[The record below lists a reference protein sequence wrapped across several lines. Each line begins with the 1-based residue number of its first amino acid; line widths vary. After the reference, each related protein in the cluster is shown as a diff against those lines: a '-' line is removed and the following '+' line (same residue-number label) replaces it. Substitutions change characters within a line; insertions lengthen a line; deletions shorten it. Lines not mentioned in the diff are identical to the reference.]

1 MVEYKVI
8 GGEFEIDVQQHYQKR
23 NAIPDGVVTYS
34 SGRSALF
41 NILSN
46 LKEKSGIKSV
56 LFPDYLCESVYQ
68 MAEKNQMG
76 VEFYALD
83 EQLNPDFKD
92 IENKYDATKA
102 VLLINYF
109 GLKDCKTMVEQLRG
123 IHSEMVVILDIVQA
137 PYEMLNE
144 TDADYTFSS
153 FRKAFPVADGSW
165 VIAKNKQL
173 LQYEQ
178 INEFAQYK
186 IAASYLKAIRDQH
199 LFNDEV
205 YLDLFHKGEVKID
218 DDYHTDM
225 TQLSKDI
232 LANMEWN
239 RWAILRK
246 RNAETIIK
254 GLKNLGICPIIPL
267 IENAVPLFI
276 PIRMKN
282 RDKVRKA
289 MFANNIFLPVHWP
302 VEDEYKNR
310 LQRGRD
316 LAEHE
321 LSIIVDQRYSVSD
334 MKRILSI
341 IENNI

>member
-8 GGEFEIDVQQHYQKR
+8 GGEFEIEVQRHYQKR
-23 NAIPDGVVTYS
+23 NAVPDGVVTYS

-41 NILSN
+41 NILSYI
-46 LKEKSGIKSV
+46 KEKSGIKSV

-68 MAEKNQMG
+68 MAEKNQVG

-83 EQLNPDFKD
+83 EQLNPDYGD
-92 IENKYDATKA
+92 IENKYESTKA

-109 GLKDCKTMVEQLRG
+109 GMKDCKKMVERLRN
-123 IHSEMVVILDIVQA
+123 IHSEMVIILDNVQA

-173 LQYEQ
+173 LQYKQ
-178 INEFAQYK
+178 TNEFAQYK

-218 DDYHTDM
+218 DNYHTDM

-239 RWAILRK
+239 RWAILRQ
-246 RNAETIIK
+246 RNSEIIME
-254 GLKNLGICPIIPL
+254 GLEKLGIRSIIPL
-267 IENAVPLFI
+267 KENAVPLFI
-276 PIRMKN
+276 PIRLEN

-289 MFANNIFLPVHWP
+289 MFSNNIFLPVHWP
-302 VEDEYKNR
+302 VESNYKDK
-310 LQRGRD
+310 LKRGAD

-334 MKRILSI
+334 MKRILNI
-341 IENNI
+341 IENSI

>member
-8 GGEFEIDVQQHYQKR
+8 GGEFEIDVQQHYQQR
-23 NAIPDGVVTYS
+23 NAAPEGVVTYA
-34 SGRSALF
+34 SGRSAIY
-41 NILSN
+41 NILAY

-68 MAEKNQMG
+68 MAEKNQME
-76 VEFYALD
+76 VEFYELD
-83 EQLNPDFKD
+83 EQLNPILKD
-92 IENKYDATKA
+92 LQSKYDQSKA

-109 GLKDCKTMVEQLRG
+109 GLKDCKSMVEQLRSV
-123 IHSEMVVILDIVQA
+123 HKEMVIILDNVQA
-137 PYEMLNE
+137 PYEMLNV

-165 VIAKNKQL
+165 VLSKKDSL
-173 LQYEQ
+173 PQYNQ
-178 INEFAQYK
+178 VNEFAQYK

-199 LFNDEV
+199 LFKDEV

-218 DDYHTDM
+218 DDYQTDM

-246 RNAETIIK
+246 RNAEVIVE
-254 GLKNLGICPIIPL
+254 GLKQLGITPIV
-267 IENAVPLFI
+267 EVNEKQVPLFV
-276 PIRMKN
+276 PIRIEN

-289 MFANNIFLPVHWP
+289 MFTNNIFLPVHWP
-302 VEDEYKNR
+302 VEQEYKDR
-310 LQRGRD
+310 LKRGAD
-316 LAEHE
+316 LAEDE
-321 LSIIVDQRYSVSD
+321 LSIIVDQRYTVSD

-341 IENNI
+341 LENNI

>member
-1 MVEYKVI
+1 MVENKVI
-8 GGEFEIDVQQHYQKR
+8 GGEFEIDVQQHYQMR
-23 NAIPDGVVTYS
+23 NAVPEGVVTYA
-34 SGRSALF
+34 SGRSSLY
-41 NILSN
+41 NILAF

-83 EQLNPDFKD
+83 EQLNPDFGD
-92 IENKYDATKA
+92 VENKYDATKA

-123 IHSEMVVILDIVQA
+123 IHSEMVVILDNVQA

-165 VIAKNKQL
+165 VISKNNTL
-173 LQYEQ
+173 TQYDRV
-178 INEFAQYK
+178 NEFAQYK
-186 IAASYLKAIRDQH
+186 IAASYLKVIRDQH

-225 TQLSKDI
+225 SQLSKDI

-246 RNAETIIK
+246 RNSETIIE
-254 GLKNLGICPIIPL
+254 GLKDLGICPIIPL
-267 IENAVPLFI
+267 EENAVPLFI
-276 PIRMKN
+276 PICLEN
-282 RDKVRKA
+282 RDRVRKA
-289 MFANNIFLPVHWP
+289 MFSNNIFLPVHWP
-302 VEDEYKNR
+302 VEADFKDR
-310 LQRGRD
+310 LKRGFD

-321 LSIIVDQRYSVSD
+321 LSIIVDQRYSISD

>member
-1 MVEYKVI
+1 MVENKVI
-8 GGEFEIDVQQHYQKR
+8 GGEFEIDVQQHYQMR
-23 NAIPDGVVTYS
+23 NAVPDGVVTYS
-34 SGRSALF
+34 SGRSALY
-41 NILSN
+41 NILAY
-46 LKEKSGIKSV
+46 LKEHCDIKRV

-68 MAEKNQMG
+68 MAERNQME

-83 EQLNPDFKD
+83 EQLNPIFYD
-92 IENKYDATKA
+92 IAKKYDATKA

-109 GLKDCKTMVEQLRG
+109 GLKDCNAMVEQLRG
-123 IHSEMVVILDIVQA
+123 IHPEMMILLDNVQA

-165 VIAKNKQL
+165 VISKNNTL
-173 LQYEQ
+173 RQYNRV
-178 INEFAQYK
+178 NEFAQYK
-186 IAASYLKAIRDQH
+186 IAASYLKVIRDQH

-218 DDYHTDM
+218 DDYKTDM

-246 RNAETIIK
+246 RNAETIIE
-254 GLKNLGICPIIPL
+254 GLKELGISTIIPL
-267 IENAVPLFI
+267 QENRIPLFI
-276 PIRMKN
+276 PIRIEN

-289 MFANNIFLPVHWP
+289 MFSNNIFLPVHWP
-302 VEDEYKNR
+302 VEEEFKDR
-310 LQRGRD
+310 LKRGSD

-321 LSIIVDQRYSVSD
+321 LSIIVDQRYTVAD

-341 IENNI
+341 IEGNI